1 MSVKIWDSRLSS
13 TIRLRVKFAV
23 KRYGVTEM
31 SLNEIIFRI
40 FNFRN
45 TILLQKE
52 ILNPYLNPK
61 LINL

>member
-13 TIRLRVKFAV
+13 TIRLRVKIAV